1 MPDNPRDPRWFAAR
15 LPRPD
20 VLTNILSD
28 DRSTEH
34 LLGVTRS
41 RAIVEPGVAIRPR
54 TDADEEEVRAML
66 QLAKRAARRL
76 SDDPRA
82 RLSAAEMD
90 ALDLFIIL
98 VSRPAI
104 FVRNG
109 KVPERPENWP
119 EVQREEELLPRVIAG
134 VGRIEVASRQGIGT
148 GFIAGERRILTNN
161 HVVCGLIGLG
171 DRPGAWQKKDRA
183 TFDRAVAARNE
194 WWTDHPDARP
204 WFELYGEFGSSATS
218 TARITRV
225 LGSHKEVDMAVLE
238 LDEDP
243 PQAARLELAT
253 EEPNPFKRLPI
264 YAVGYPTAD
273 LGVTPAPLPI
283 LRRVF
288 GQDESLGTKRFS
300 PGEILGW
307 KGTYEFHHDAS
318 TLAGSSGSCIVDF
331 NEHCVIG
338 LHYSGVYRTE
348 NRAVPLWK
356 FRDDDVLTKHGVVFG

>member
-1 MPDNPRDPRWFAAR
+1 
-15 LPRPD
+15 
-20 VLTNILSD
+20 
-28 DRSTEH
+28 
-34 LLGVTRS
+34 
-41 RAIVEPGVAIRPR
+41 VEPGVAIRPR

-66 QLAKRAARRL
+66 QLAKRAAGRL
-76 SDDPRA
+76 SDNPRA

-119 EVQREEELLPRVIAG
+119 EVKREEELLPKVIAG

-161 HVVCGLIGLG
+161 HVVCGLIGLSQR
-171 DRPGAWQKKDRA
+171 DAWATNRA

-194 WWTDHPDARP
+194 WWADHPEARP
-204 WFELYGEFGSSATS
+204 WFELCGEFGSSATS

-243 PQAARLELAT
+243 PQGARLELAT
-253 EEPNPFKRLPI
+253 DEPDPFERLPI
-264 YAVGYPTAD
+264 YAVGYPMAD
-273 LGVTPAPLPI
+273 QGVPRAPLPI

-307 KGTYEFHHDAS
+307 KDKYEFHHDAS

-331 NEHCVIG
+331 HSHCVIG

-356 FRDDDVLTKHGVVFG
+356 LRNDDVLTKHGVVFG